1 MKSIATGNVVLCEFV
16 ANAVNNKHVLVNTF
30 SGDIIVNGFPARLK
44 LGLYLEIIPDVDL
57 DRGVIDLDLMLG
69 KSKVLSIKADILSAK
84 KAQPALIILN
94 QFQLVTD
101 VETLFRVVLKQEGY
115 RTTTALTKNIFQ
127 GPIVSPN
134 ASMPQP

>member
-16 ANAVNNKHVLVNTF
+16 ATGGNNKHVLVNTF
-30 SGDIIVNGFPARLK
+30 SGDIIVNELPARLSF
-44 LGLYLEIIPDVDL
+44 GLYLEIIPDVDL
-57 DRGVIDLDLMLG
+57 GRGVIDLDLMLG
-69 KSKVLSIKADILSAK
+69 KSKVASIKADILSAK

-94 QFQLVTD
+94 QFQLGTD

-115 RTTTALTKNIFQ
+115 RTTTALTKNILR

-134 ASMPQP
+134 ASTPQP